1 MAGTLTAPIR
11 QSGMDADG
19 LLLDITLAEQMA
31 AEQLTERFDIYD
43 SGMISYAGDVAG
55 SMSDTLRFLFA
66 NLGWHLSMDATVNET
81 TDVSPSNVVDDYAD
95 VAVARRALA
104 LSFSQFAQI
113 VDGGR
118 ILVDPMRLATSL
130 VGSFRR
136 GRMGQLITTGQGFA
150 TTGVDGTA
158 YNDVDD
164 LFTIMDLAAAAGAT
178 ADMPIAMMMRNVG
191 QWNRI
196 RDSLRSEVG
205 PPGLPRRHPGSL
217 RLPPRRLHRPA
228 AQLDLHLHHPANRRR
243 GRGLHRVRL
252 AAWLHPLR
260 HRLPRC
266 GPGQRHPP
274 QRWRPHG
281 GQLEGSPQPGDE
293 RAVRQRLR
301 RLGHRRGE
309 RLALQGPRVASVSGW
324 VRGMAS
330 AVLRAPPRPTHFH
343 QEDRAWHAR

>member
-66 NLGWHLSMDATVNET
+66 NLGWHLSMDVTVNET

-205 PPGLPRRHPGSL
+205 PLGYRDDIQGAFDFRPAGFTAQLLSSIYIFTTQRIAAAAGAYTGFAWLPGSI
-217 RLPPRRLHRPA
+217 RYATGSPA
-228 AQLDLHLHHPANRRR
+228 AVLANAILRSA
-243 GRGLHRVRL
+243 GVPMVVSWKEVPNQATNELYGNAYDGSAIVEENGWLFKGLV
-252 AAWLHPLR
+252 
-260 HRLPRC
+260 
-266 GPGQRHPP
+266 
-274 QRWRPHG
+274 
-281 GQLEGSPQPGDE
+281 
-293 RAVRQRLR
+293 
-301 RLGHRRGE
+301 
-309 RLALQGPRVASVSGW
+309 
-324 VRGMAS
+324 
-330 AVLRAPPRPTHFH
+330 
-343 QEDRAWHAR
+343 